1 MGRMRPSSG
10 AARHPLPASGE
21 KALPVRILS
30 TYESFF
36 GFATKPFGKTPDPSF
51 LYESPQHREALAR
64 LEYAVEEKELA
75 LLVGDIG
82 SGKTTLSRA
91 LIDRLGDTRP
101 VVLLINPR
109 LTPTQLLRSI
119 AAGLGLPSA
128 RFRNEILDQIHTK
141 LFELYEAGR
150 EPVLIIDEAQ
160 LVPSKATFDE
170 IRLLTNFQLD
180 DQNLLSVLLI
190 GQPELEARL
199 DRLAYAPLRQRIGM
213 RYRLGPLSLE
223 ETIEY
228 IEHRIRV
235 GGGARNPFSRAAM
248 EEIYTASGGVPRLI
262 NTLATTALLDAFGE
276 DAETID
282 PQRVEAAAREHRLEA
297 HG

>member
-1 MGRMRPSSG
+1 MF
-10 AARHPLPASGE
+10 E
-21 KALPVRILS
+21 
-30 TYESFF
+30 EFF
-36 GFATKPFGKTPDPSF
+36 GLATKPFGKTPDPGF

-64 LEYAVEEKELA
+64 LEYAVEEKDLA

-91 LIDRLGDTRP
+91 LIDRVGDSRP

-109 LTPTQLLRSI
+109 LTPTQFLR
-119 AAGLGLPSA
+119 AFARGLGIEPA
-128 RFRNEILDQIHTK
+128 RFRNDLLDQLHTK
-141 LFELYEAGR
+141 LYELYEVKR

-160 LVPSKATFDE
+160 LIPTQATFDE

-180 DQNLLSVLLI
+180 DQNLLSVVLI
-190 GQPELEARL
+190 GQPELATRL
-199 DRLAYAPLRQRIGM
+199 DRDAYAPLRQRIGM
-213 RYRLGPLSLE
+213 RYSLGPLSLE
-223 ETIEY
+223 ETLAY

-235 GGGARNPFSRAAM
+235 AGGKRNPFNRAAM
-248 EEIYTASGGVPRLI
+248 EEIHAVSGGVPRII
-262 NTLATTALLDAFGE
+262 NTLATTSLLDAFGE

-282 PQRVEAAAREHRLEA
+282 PGRVASAARDHHMESA

>member
-1 MGRMRPSSG
+1 MF
-10 AARHPLPASGE
+10 E
-21 KALPVRILS
+21 
-30 TYESFF
+30 EFF
-36 GFATKPFGKTPDPSF
+36 GLSTKPFGKTPDPSF
-51 LYESPQHREALAR
+51 LFESRQHKEALAR

-91 LIDRLGDTRP
+91 LIDRVGDARP
-101 VVLLINPR
+101 IILLINPR

-119 AAGLGLPSA
+119 ARGLNLEPA
-128 RFRNEILDQIHTK
+128 RFRNELLDQIHTK
-141 LFELYEAGR
+141 LYELYEEKR
-150 EPVLIIDEAQ
+150 EPVLMIDEAQ
-160 LVPSKATFDE
+160 LIPSKATFDE

-180 DQNLLSVLLI
+180 DQNLLSVVLI
-190 GQPELEARL
+190 GQPELDARL
-199 DRLAYAPLRQRIGM
+199 DRDAYKPLRQRIGL
-213 RYRLGPLSLE
+213 RYSLGPLSLD

-235 GGGARNPFSRAAM
+235 AGGSRNPFTRHAM
-248 EEIYTASGGVPRLI
+248 EEIHALSGGIPRLI

-276 DAETID
+276 DAEDID
-282 PQRVEAAAREHRLEA
+282 PSRVASAAREHRMEAA

>member
-1 MGRMRPSSG
+1 MF
-10 AARHPLPASGE
+10 E
-21 KALPVRILS
+21 E
-30 TYESFF
+30 YF
-36 GFATKPFGKTPDPSF
+36 GFATKPFGKTPDPAF
-51 LYESPQHREALAR
+51 LYESVQHKEALAR

-75 LLVGDIG
+75 LLTGDVG

-91 LIDRLGDTRP
+91 LIDRLGETRP

-109 LTPTQLLRSI
+109 VTPTQLLRSI
-119 AAGLGLPSA
+119 AAGLGFPPS
-128 RFRNEILDQIHTK
+128 RMRNELLEQIHSK
-141 LFELYEAGR
+141 LFELYEEKR
-150 EPVLIIDEAQ
+150 EPVVIIDEAQ
-160 LVPSKATFDE
+160 LIPAKATFDE

-180 DQNLLSVLLI
+180 DQNLLSVILI
-190 GQPELEARL
+190 GQPELHARL
-199 DRLAYAPLRQRIGM
+199 HRSHYAALRQRIGM
-213 RYRLGPLSLE
+213 RYALKPLTLE

-235 GGGARNPFSRAAM
+235 AGGARNPFSGEAM
-248 EEIYTASGGVPRLI
+248 QEMHVLSGGIPRVI

-282 PQRVEAAAREHRLEA
+282 VARVDSAAREHQMESA

>member
-1 MGRMRPSSG
+1 
-10 AARHPLPASGE
+10 
-21 KALPVRILS
+21 
-30 TYESFF
+30 
-36 GFATKPFGKTPDPSF
+36 
-51 LYESPQHREALAR
+51 
-64 LEYAVEEKELA
+64 VEEKELA

-91 LIDRLGDTRP
+91 LIDRLGEARP

-119 AAGLGLPSA
+119 AAGLGIESS
-128 RFRNEILDQIHTK
+128 RFRNEILDRIHTK

-160 LVPSKATFDE
+160 LIPTKATFDE

-190 GQPELEARL
+190 GQPELETRI
-199 DRLAYAPLRQRIGM
+199 DRLAYAPLRQRIGL

-223 ETIEY
+223 ETIAY

-248 EEIYTASGGVPRLI
+248 EEIYAVSSGVPRLI

-282 PQRVEAAAREHRLEA
+282 PGRVAAAAKEHRLEA
-297 HG
+297 AANG

>member
-1 MGRMRPSSG
+1 MF
-10 AARHPLPASGE
+10 E
-21 KALPVRILS
+21 D
-30 TYESFF
+30 FF
-36 GFATKPFGKTPDPSF
+36 GLSAKPFGKTPDPSF

-64 LEYAVEEKELA
+64 LEYAVDEKELA

-91 LIDRLGDTRP
+91 LIDRVGDTRP

-109 LTPTQLLRSI
+109 LTPMQLLRSI
-119 AAGLGLPSA
+119 ARGLELDPP
-128 RFRNEILDQIHTK
+128 RFRNEVLDQLHAK
-141 LFELYEAGR
+141 LFELYEQKR

-160 LVPSKATFDE
+160 LIPSKATFDE

-180 DQNLLSVLLI
+180 DQNLLSVVLV
-190 GQPELEARL
+190 GQPELETRL
-199 DRLAYAPLRQRIGM
+199 DRDAYAPLRQRIGM
-213 RYRLGPLSLE
+213 RYSLGPLSLDD
-223 ETIEY
+223 TIAY

-235 GGGARNPFSRAAM
+235 AGGARNPFSRTAM
-248 EEIYTASGGVPRLI
+248 EEIHAVSGGIPRLI

-276 DAETID
+276 DAEEIE
-282 PQRVEAAAREHRLEA
+282 PQRIASAAREHRMEAA